1 MPRRFVP
8 TKEEKKRADWKRQKG
23 KMKKK
28 KKNRQEQKETTLEKG
43 EEMAVKEGEAA
54 TLGQSSSS
62 STRFR
67 ERLSVIFGKPSL
79 WLSGKNKKGTGRRGD
94 DDASDDKN
102 HNNRV
107 HFSGLFRLTIQ
118 GLGRPFIGPLVGLP
132 REEWQCARCRANCN
146 LVPGTGEGLLRWW
159 FWQWLSELGIAL
171 TGGWTGDR
179 ETTKTTALTNR
190 LASNLIGLPRY
201 IGRVLPK
208 PMRRWLDEYNK
219 KKRERDRREAKMKR
233 SPSARMELD

>member
-8 TKEEKKRADWKRQKG
+8 TKEERKRADWNRQKG

-28 KKNRQEQKETTLEKG
+28 KKKNKQGQKQPTLEKR
-43 EEMAVKEGEAA
+43 EMVVKERGTA
-54 TLGQSSSS
+54 TLGQSSL

-67 ERLSVIFGKPSL
+67 ERLSVIFGRPSL
-79 WLSGKNKKGTGRRGD
+79 WLSGKNKKGTGRPGD

-118 GLGRPFIGPLVGLP
+118 GLGRPFMGPLVGLP
-132 REEWQCARCRANCN
+132 REEWQCARCRAACN

-159 FWQWLSELGIAL
+159 FWQWLSELGVAL
-171 TGGWTGDR
+171 TGGWTRDR

-190 LASNLIGLPRY
+190 LASNLIGLQRY

-208 PMRRWLDEYNK
+208 PMRRWLNEYNK
-219 KKRERDRREAKMKR
+219 KKKERDRREAKMKR